1 MDCGLKLRICP
12 AAAKVY
18 FRLEKKETHKIAP
31 AIKKSKNQ
39 WKLINKKKLILKIP
53 NLFYVISSVVL
64 VSCICYKLY
73 YP

>member
-39 WKLINKKKLILKIP
+39 
-53 NLFYVISSVVL
+53 
-64 VSCICYKLY
+64 
-73 YP
+73 